1 MYYNNRHVSIVY
13 CFELTLACTVIG
25 NEKAFAA
32 GADIKEMST
41 MGYVDV
47 YMKNSTKL
55 TDIGKLRKP
64 VKSSCLS
71 FLL

>member
-1 MYYNNRHVSIVY
+1 
-13 CFELTLACTVIG
+13 LQLPLAGAVLG

-47 YMKNSTKL
+47 YTKNSTKL

-64 VKSSCLS
+64 VKPSCMS